1 MAQHKTTIVLL
12 TAVLIGVGMSLLV
25 GSALYLAVLK
35 LEPGTTPS
43 EWTSAMTICVPALAG
58 GALLAIIGLV
68 IALKRTRSKQRR
80 VEAAKPEPEAAP
92 SLRTTQQTKLTR
104 GSAAELFSTVQAY
117 LDLEMFSHAEQA
129 ARELLERF
137 PRSLESIEIN
147 KRYREI
153 KWLADS
159 SESGPRMSKESI
171 ERIVGVSEGERKQ
184 LFENIKTYIEMEMW
198 DIAVEQAQAF
208 VRDFGDTREGDL
220 LAKHLP
226 NLRANATAA
235 REGRK
240 IS

>member
-1 MAQHKTTIVLL
+1 MAHQKTGTVLL

-25 GSALYLAVLK
+25 GAALYLAVLE
-35 LEPGTTPS
+35 LEPGTTQR
-43 EWTSAMTICVPALAG
+43 EWTAALTICVPALIG
-58 GALLAIIGLV
+58 GALLSVIGLV
-68 IALKRTRSKQRR
+68 IALRRTR
-80 VEAAKPEPEAAP
+80 AKARPAAAP
-92 SLRTTQQTKLTR
+92 KVEPTPAPILRTGQEPKLTR

-129 ARELLERF
+129 ARELLERY

-153 KWLADS
+153 KWLS
-159 SESGPRMSKESI
+159 ETSESGPRMSKETI
-171 ERIVGVSEGERKQ
+171 ERIVGVSESERKQ

-198 DIAVEQAQAF
+198 DIAVEQAQSF
-208 VRDFGDTREGDL
+208 VRDFGDTHEGDL

-226 NLRANATAA
+226 NLRANATAV